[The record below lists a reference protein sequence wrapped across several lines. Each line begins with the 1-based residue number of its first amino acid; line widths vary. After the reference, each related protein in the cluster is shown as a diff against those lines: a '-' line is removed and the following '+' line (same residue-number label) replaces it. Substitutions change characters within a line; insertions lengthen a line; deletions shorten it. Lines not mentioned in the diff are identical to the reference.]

1 MAGHK
6 KNRASGT
13 SGRSTSVA
21 THCSAFDDP
30 YSSINP
36 LEFKFALNKDDFET
50 LVGYFTPKDDI
61 LRIFRVDFTVMD
73 NWCQDNYNLGF
84 NETYMN
90 LIAEARNYG
99 RIAITRLAAKGHPTA
114 MSIYSKYFAKFEEEQ
129 ASKADTVP
137 IIGFIPVVK
146 KPDNVIEV
154 ADDDN
159 KDK

>member
-6 KNRASGT
+6 KNRASG
-13 SGRSTSVA
+13 
-21 THCSAFDDP
+21 CSAFGDP

-61 LRIFRVDFTVMD
+61 LRIFRVGAAEMNTWCMD
-73 NWCQDNYNLGF
+73 NYGLSF

-154 ADDDN
+154 VDDDN

>member
-6 KNRASGT
+6 KNRTSGT
-13 SGRSTSVA
+13 SGTSA
-21 THCSAFDDP
+21 AARCSAFDSP
-30 YSSINP
+30 YSSVNP

-61 LRIFRVDFTVMD
+61 LRIFRVGAAEMNTWCMD
-73 NWCQDNYNLGF
+73 NYGLSF

-154 ADDDN
+154 VDDD

>member
-6 KNRASGT
+6 KNRTSGT
-13 SGRSTSVA
+13 SGASAAAR
-21 THCSAFDDP
+21 CSAFDNP
-30 YSSINP
+30 YSSDNP

-61 LRIFRVDFTVMD
+61 LRIFRVGAAEMNTWCMD
-73 NWCQDNYNLGF
+73 NYGLGF

-154 ADDDN
+154 SDDDN

>member
-6 KNRASGT
+6 KNKTSIGNASRG
-13 SGRSTSVA
+13 SR
-21 THCSAFDDP
+21 CSAFDDP
-30 YSSINP
+30 YSSDNP

-154 ADDDN
+154 VDDDN

>member
-6 KNRASGT
+6 KNRASA
-13 SGRSTSVA
+13 TSVA

-30 YSSINP
+30 YSSGNP
-36 LEFKFALNKDDFET
+36 LQFKFALNKDDFET

-61 LRIFRVDFTVMD
+61 LRIFRVGAAEMNAWCMD
-73 NWCQDNYNLGF
+73 NYGLSF
-84 NETYMN
+84 NDVYMN

-99 RIAITRLAAKGHPTA
+99 RIAITRLASKGHPTA

-154 ADDDN
+154 ADDDSE
-159 KDK
+159 DK